1 MLGRSITIL
10 NYLPGSQRDL
20 LQGRKR
26 VQIARIQLRIALQ
39 ISIKYSTL
47 FILIYSC
54 LTFSQSPNSVK
65 GIVIDDN
72 SPIAGAIV
80 RWQASNTTV
89 ITDANGNFELE
100 ILKNRSSNLITAW
113 KQGYYNGG
121 TEYINGVQN
130 IEIKLAPLPETDN
143 TSYEWIDPVPNP
155 DDEIDNCGD
164 CHASIIYDQWVHNG
178 HAQSAI
184 NPLFLSIYNGT
195 DSTGKFGVQPGYK
208 IDYPHSQGNCAN
220 CHAPTRAVNN
230 VIGIDLNNLNGVEK
244 LGVSCDFCHKIKGVK
259 LKENTSV
266 FTGVMHYELIRPPDG
281 HQIFFGPYHD
291 VPDPDTYSNNISKS
305 IFCAPCHQGGY
316 WGVPIYESYT
326 EWLQSSY
333 AAQGIECQ
341 TCHMPPDGITTNFA
355 PGKGGVERDPSTI
368 PTHLQLGS
376 RDKDFLASAV
386 EVRSNVSI
394 VGSKLNVIVE
404 VENVGAGHHVP
415 TDQPMRNMIL
425 IVEATDSEGKK
436 LKYSGQNLIPLWG
449 GRGELSEGN
458 YEGQPGK
465 GFAKIL
471 FEDWTPYLPYKISTR
486 GEQMFPAPQWRTI
499 KIKEDTRIAALA
511 TDVSNYEFQL
521 GSHKGPYTVKCK
533 LIYRRM
539 FKNWAALKKWNLDD
553 IILSEKILN
562 VNQQKNSMRV
572 RENN

>member
-121 TEYINGVQN
+121 TEYNIGVQN

-305 IFCAPCHQGGY
+305 IFCAPCHLGGY

-499 KIKEDTRIAALA
+499 KIKEDTRIAASA
-511 TDVSNYEFQL
+511 F
-521 GSHKGPYTVKCK
+521 G
-533 LIYRRM
+533 
-539 FKNWAALKKWNLDD
+539 
-553 IILSEKILN
+553 
-562 VNQQKNSMRV
+562 
-572 RENN
+572 